1 MRLILS
7 LFFLFIGFSA
17 QAESKG
23 SMELKA
29 FVPLTVKTSI
39 SQFNVS
45 NREALLIL
53 SNQVNSEFSQETQ
66 KVEVEGMNKAGLEA
80 HLKKI
85 VSNDRTIQ
93 YHLLINRLKS
103 TAVNDQPIFLKISA
117 N

>member
-1 MRLILS
+1 MKIVAGLI
-7 LFFLFIGFSA
+7 FILTSFTSG
-17 QAESKG
+17 AETKG
-23 SMELKA
+23 SLELRA
-29 FVPLTVKTSI
+29 MVPLTVKTSI

-53 SNQVNSEFSQETQ
+53 SNQVNSEFSQESQ

-85 VSNDRTIQ
+85 VTSNRTIQ

-103 TAVNDQPIFLKISA
+103 TAVNNQPIFLKISA